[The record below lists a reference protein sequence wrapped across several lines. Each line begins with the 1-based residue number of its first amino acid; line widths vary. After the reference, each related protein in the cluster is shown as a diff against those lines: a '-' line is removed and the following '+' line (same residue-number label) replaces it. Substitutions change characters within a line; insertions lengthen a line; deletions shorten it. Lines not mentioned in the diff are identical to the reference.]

1 MILLNSTQCEQI
13 KKIKDALKRGY
24 YVNGSSVTPLYNE
37 VFQKNLKNTNC
48 STCIKNRCRELVQV
62 YDKFVEY
69 IQAEEQKQ
77 IAEKATQATENNTSN
92 EELIEQ
98 PKKKVGRPK
107 KQID

>member
-77 IAEKATQATENNTSN
+77 IAEKATQATENNTSAIV
-92 EELIEQ
+92 EE
-98 PKKKVGRPK
+98 PKRKAGRPK